1 MFLLYASE
9 AKVLNSY
16 GAFFTNIFQELKSIF
31 KKFAEK
37 KGQNIAVIQFPGFC
51 VCENQKD
58 EKNCT
63 IVQYKNSH
71 RITKMS

>member
-31 KKFAEK
+31 KRFAEK
-37 KGQNIAVIQFPGFC
+37 KGQNIAVIQFPGVFLC
-51 VCENQKD
+51 VKI
-58 EKNCT
+58 KKMKKT
-63 IVQYKNSH
+63 VQLYSIKIH
-71 RITKMS
+71 IA